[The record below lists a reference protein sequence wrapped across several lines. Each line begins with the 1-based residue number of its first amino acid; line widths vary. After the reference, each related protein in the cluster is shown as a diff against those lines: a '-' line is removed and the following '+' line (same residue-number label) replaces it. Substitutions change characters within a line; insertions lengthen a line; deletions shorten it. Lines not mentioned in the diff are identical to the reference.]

1 MAANALSA
9 IRSVRSGKRLEWSRT
24 HGWVFIIR
32 PHTGVPEIGR
42 LINTQPC
49 SDQLSALPVVSANF
63 NPTPPV
69 AHNDGREV
77 SKRMLTDRF
86 LVPQYEGGQHTLTRP

>member
-1 MAANALSA
+1 MVANALS
-9 IRSVRSGKRLEWSRT
+9 INRSVRYDKHLEWSRT

-42 LINTQPC
+42 LISTQPC
-49 SDQLSALPVVSANF
+49 SDHGSALPVVSAHSV
-63 NPTPPV
+63 TQLRV
-69 AHNDGREV
+69 VRHDDREV